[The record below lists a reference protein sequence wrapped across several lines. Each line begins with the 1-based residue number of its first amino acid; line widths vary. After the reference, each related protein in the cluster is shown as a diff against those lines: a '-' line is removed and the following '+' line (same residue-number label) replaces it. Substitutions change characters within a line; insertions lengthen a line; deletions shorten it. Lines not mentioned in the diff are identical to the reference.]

1 VASLKL
7 VDFKTRIRVQI
18 DKGKFGLN
26 DVGIE
31 SKSFAV
37 SNTMATVEQSV

>member
-1 VASLKL
+1 VASLRL
-7 VDFKTRIRVQI
+7 VDFKLRICAQI

-37 SNTMATVEQSV
+37 SNTMAMVEQSV